1 MEEVWKPVVGYEGFY
16 EVSNLGR
23 VRSID
28 RMCYSDRYKNGTFRK
43 GRVLKGNKLKDGYV
57 QVHLSKN
64 TYGVDRK
71 VHRLVAEAFIP
82 NPQNKIQVNHK
93 NGIKS
98 DNRLENLEWVT
109 RSENMIHAYRVLKI
123 PSNKPWLGKSS
134 YARKLTPDQV
144 RAIRNDNR
152 TRTAI
157 SKDYGVVQQT
167 ISNIKLG
174 YCYKEIN

>member
-64 TYGVDRK
+64 TYCVDRK

-93 NGIKS
+93 NGIKN
-98 DNRLENLEWVT
+98 DNRIENLEWVT
-109 RSENMIHAYRVLKI
+109 PSENMKHAYRVLKI
-123 PSNKPWLGKSS
+123 PPNRAWLGKPS
-134 YARKLTPDQV
+134 AKRKFTAEQIN
-144 RAIRNDNR
+144 AIRKDTR

-157 SKDYGVVQQT
+157 AKEYGVVQQT

-174 YCYKEIN
+174 YFYKEI

>member
-43 GRVLKGNKLKDGYV
+43 GRVLKGNKLKNGYV

-93 NGIKS
+93 NGIKY
-98 DNRLENLEWVT
+98 DNRLDNLEWTT

-123 PSNKPWLGKSS
+123 PHPRPSLGVPSS
-134 YARKLTPDQV
+134 RRKLTPEQV
-144 RAIRNDNR
+144 RNIRSDTR
-152 TRTAI
+152 TRAEI
-157 SKDYGVVQQT
+157 AKEYGVVQQT
-167 ISNIKLG
+167 ICNIKLG
-174 YCYKEIN
+174 YYYKEI